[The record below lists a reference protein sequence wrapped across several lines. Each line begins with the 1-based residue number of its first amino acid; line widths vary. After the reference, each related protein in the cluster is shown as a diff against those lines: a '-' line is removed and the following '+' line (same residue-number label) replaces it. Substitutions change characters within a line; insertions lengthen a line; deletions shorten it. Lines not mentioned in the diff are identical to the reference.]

1 MILNNIKL
9 GDTLDSSLLQAVQP
23 REMEGCFA
31 EVNENGEINIYL
43 IQDQMPEWLIAF
55 MDQDLQ
61 LAYLALNTL
70 PTLSLKF
77 RHLQLT
83 IPVYNALPSSKQLTL
98 CSIDYPDM
106 RVNKI
111 NRYTLS
117 NAIFESIRMDVDR
130 LNDKRSSAIYEMFDL
145 RDENE
150 TNFTIFEQ
158 GMTDLL
164 KVNML

>member
-1 MILNNIKL
+1 MILNNIKI
-9 GDTLDSSLLQAVQP
+9 GDILDTAVLEEVQP
-23 REMEGCFA
+23 RAMEGCFA
-31 EVNENGEINIYL
+31 EVNEAGSINIYL

-55 MDQDLQ
+55 MDHDLQ
-61 LAYLALNTL
+61 LAYLSLNTI

-83 IPVYNALPSSKQLTL
+83 MPIYNAIPHAKRLTL
-98 CSIDYPDM
+98 CSLDFPEM

-117 NAIFESIRMDVDR
+117 DTMFQSIKSDVDR
-130 LNDKRSSAIYEMFDL
+130 LNDRTPSAVYELFDL

-158 GMTDLL
+158 GMRDILTI
-164 KVNML
+164 NAS